1 MASSHGFTACPGPG
15 AAAWEREQ
23 PALAR
28 WLAKLPRPVGLMA
41 CNDDRGREVLEACRD
56 AGLRVPEEIAVVGV
70 DNDEL
75 LCELADPPLSSVA
88 LNAEAGGYRAAALL
102 DRMMRGQSRSRQRL
116 LVEALHVVT
125 RRSTDIVALDDAEV
139 AAALHF
145 IQDHAS
151 EPIAVSDIVEEVL
164 ISRGAELRFRKAT
177 GRSILAEIRRVR
189 LERREPLAGRDRTSH
204 LPGRRGLRIRPRSYL
219 AQAFREAFGATPA
232 RYRRHAGGDSRAAL
246 MVDTYIIN
254 KYYNVNDSMCL
265 DDHAW
270 GGPGLSRDAGLA
282 REALLPPVRACSGVS
297 VAKSCIIRAWH
308 LTPGPRP
315 SGSRL
320 LPLGWLSAC
329 AGRTISTVSTSG
341 IAGYSRRFS
350 GPRPRS
356 TSLEPR
362 DQGGTLVRPLPCPC
376 ASRTIHHPDWSRVCA
391 EEPSDHGQKPL
402 RTRSGATTCRARRG
416 SHEPAHVSS
425 QVCGDQPFIRL
436 AARPRHVLPDHG
448 NE

>member
-1 MASSHGFTACPGPG
+1 
-15 AAAWEREQ
+15 
-23 PALAR
+23 
-28 WLAKLPRPVGLMA
+28 
-41 CNDDRGREVLEACRD
+41 
-56 AGLRVPEEIAVVGV
+56 
-70 DNDEL
+70 
-75 LCELADPPLSSVA
+75 
-88 LNAEAGGYRAAALL
+88 
-102 DRMMRGQSRSRQRL
+102 
-116 LVEALHVVT
+116 
-125 RRSTDIVALDDAEV
+125 
-139 AAALHF
+139 
-145 IQDHAS
+145 
-151 EPIAVSDIVEEVL
+151 
-164 ISRGAELRFRKAT
+164 
-177 GRSILAEIRRVR
+177 
-189 LERREPLAGRDRTSH
+189 
-204 LPGRRGLRIRPRSYL
+204 
-219 AQAFREAFGATPA
+219 
-232 RYRRHAGGDSRAAL
+232 

-376 ASRTIHHPDWSRVCA
+376 APGQFITLTGPASVPRSRPTMARNRYEQGPVQRLAGPAVALMNQLTYPRKFAVISLLFALPLGLAMYSLIMEMNDRIEFARKEIQGDQYFRPLQRLFEHVLQSRVLARNYAGKQVSDRAALVRKQAAISEDIAALHAIDQKLRPDTQHDEKARCA
-391 EEPSDHGQKPL
+391 HRELEFPP
-402 RTRSGATTCRARRG
+402 RATLPTGTC
-416 SHEPAHVSS
+416 
-425 QVCGDQPFIRL
+425 
-436 AARPRHVLPDHG
+436 
-448 NE
+448 